1 MDVKDYIDGLC
12 PIARGLHRI
21 GDTWSMLIMRNA
33 GAGQTRFDQ
42 FQKSLGIAPNIL
54 TRRLAALTAGGLLE
68 RRRYSERPPRD
79 EYLLTPAGAD
89 FLPVLYALGAW
100 GGTHFSDGLVAGL
113 VEVGTGKRVVPMVV
127 DRNSGRAIAKMDLR
141 TEPPAGRLGNEP
153 AGPGGPIR

>member
-1 MDVKDYIDGLC
+1 MDTKRFIDGPC

-21 GDTWSMLIMRNA
+21 GDSWSMLILRNA

-54 TRRLAALTAGGLLE
+54 ARRLAALSAEGLLE

-79 EYLLTPAGAD
+79 DYLLTEAGRA

-100 GGTHFSDGLVAGL
+100 GARYFAGGEVSAL
-113 VEVGTGKRVVPMVV
+113 VEAGSGDPVEPMVV
-127 DRNSGRAIAKMDLR
+127 DRLSRRPLAEMALR
-141 TEPPAGRLGNEP
+141 VVPPETAGKQADSLG
-153 AGPGGPIR
+153 